1 MYLSAFDP
9 LYAPLV
15 ASWVP
20 NDQQATWLA
29 PGTPPPLTA
38 QKVLA
43 WAKPTG
49 RRYLLWEEAADQPI
63 GYAELNDMP
72 NTPGQ
77 MWIGHF
83 LVDPMQRR
91 RGCGRRFA
99 QALMTIAFLENA
111 ATDVLLVVFP
121 ENEAAIRCYRRAGLN
136 AVGYESEFFQAT
148 GHRHRFLR
156 MGISV
161 NRFRSLLAA
170 GQIPPDPPAMRK
182 TISR

>member
-1 MYLSAFDP
+1 MYLSEFEP
-9 LYAPLV
+9 RYAPLV
-15 ASWVP
+15 ASWIP

-49 RRYLLWEEAADQPI
+49 RRYLLWEEEADQPI

-72 NTPGQ
+72 KRPGQ

-83 LVDPMQRR
+83 LIDPAHRR
-91 RGCGRRFA
+91 RGRGRRFA
-99 QALMTIAFLENA
+99 QALMTIAFIECA

-136 AVGYESEFFQAT
+136 AVGYEAEFFQAT
-148 GHRHRFLR
+148 GRRHRFLR
-156 MGISV
+156 MGISA

-170 GQIPPDPPAMRK
+170 GQMPPEPLRMRNP
-182 TISR
+182 ISR